1 MRYFGNGETFLFKFK
16 ESSNAMKYEWVKKDD
31 NSSDE
36 EENHKKDRSKE
47 LFMSADNT
55 MITIGGGYKDDL
67 CQINIQIFYF
77 QWRHSHIFG

>member
-1 MRYFGNGETFLFKFK
+1 MRYFGTGETFLFKFK
-16 ESSNAMKYEWVKKDD
+16 ESSTAMKYEWVKKDD

-55 MITIGGGYKDDL
+55 MITIGGGYIDDL
-67 CQINIQIFYF
+67 YKTIIHAMYF

>member
-1 MRYFGNGETFLFKFK
+1 
-16 ESSNAMKYEWVKKDD
+16 MKYEWVKKDD
-31 NSSDE
+31 NGSDE

>member
-1 MRYFGNGETFLFKFK
+1 
-16 ESSNAMKYEWVKKDD
+16 MKYEWVKKDD

-55 MITIGGGYKDDL
+55 MITIGGGYIDDL
-67 CQINIQIFYF
+67 YQTIIHAMYF

>member
-1 MRYFGNGETFLFKFK
+1 
-16 ESSNAMKYEWVKKDD
+16 MKYEWVKKDD

-55 MITIGGGYKDDL
+55 MITIGGGYIDDL
-67 CQINIQIFYF
+67 YQTIIHAVFSEEAQPYI
-77 QWRHSHIFG
+77 WMKT